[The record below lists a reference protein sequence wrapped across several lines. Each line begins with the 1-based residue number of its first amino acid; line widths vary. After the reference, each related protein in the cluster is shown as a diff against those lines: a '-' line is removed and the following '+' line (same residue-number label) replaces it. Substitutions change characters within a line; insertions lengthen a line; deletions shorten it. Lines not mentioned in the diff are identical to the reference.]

1 MPQNLK
7 SRLGL
12 RTFLAVTL
20 LCTTG
25 HRVASAS
32 DEIPTGYQSD
42 RYHSVWERNPF
53 TLVTLVAGPV
63 QPKIFD
69 KLILLSWLN
78 EGDKD
83 VIFVQ
88 NTETNEVEKVATE
101 PNASSLRLLTIHK
114 DPDPGKVMVVLSN
127 GKEQGS
133 VKFRT
138 DSAVVSGQNQV
149 GGAAGAPG
157 SVVPNQGA
165 QVPPRGPRQI
175 QRFRGPQPVTG
186 GRVPQQAVP
195 QQAVQ
200 QPAVPQLPEATQ
212 LPQTPATTTMAA
224 PRASEVRRK
233 RITAPPVDEQPVDGP
248 TPVEDASTQPQTQ

>member
-1 MPQNLK
+1 L
-7 SRLGL
+7 
-12 RTFLAVTL
+12 
-20 LCTTG
+20 
-25 HRVASAS
+25 AS
-32 DEIPTGYQSD
+32 DEIPTGFQSD
-42 RYHSVWERNPF
+42 RYHSVWEHNPF
-53 TLVTLVAGPV
+53 TLVTPVAGPV

-101 PNASSLRLLTIHK
+101 PNANSLRLLTIHK
-114 DPDPGKVMVVLSN
+114 DSDPGKVTVVLSN

-149 GGAAGAPG
+149 GGPPGAPG

-165 QVPPRGPRQI
+165 QVPTRGPRQI
-175 QRFRGPQPVTG
+175 QRFRGPQPVPA
-186 GRVPQQAVP
+186 GRAP

-212 LPQTPATTTMAA
+212 LPQTPAMTTMAA

>member
-1 MPQNLK
+1 MPQNPK

-20 LCTTG
+20 LCATS
-25 HRVASAS
+25 HWVASAS

-53 TLVTLVAGPV
+53 TLVTPVVGPV

-83 VIFVQ
+83 VVFVQ

-101 PNASSLRLLTIHK
+101 PNANSLRLLTIHK
-114 DPDPGKVMVVLSN
+114 DPDPGKVTVDLSN

-149 GGAAGAPG
+149 GGPAGAPG

-165 QVPPRGPRQI
+165 QVPPRGARQI
-175 QRFRGPQPVTG
+175 QRFRGQPAPA
-186 GRVPQQAVP
+186 GRVP

-200 QPAVPQLPEATQ
+200 QPAVPQLPQATQLPDATQ
-212 LPQTPATTTMAA
+212 LPQTPATTTMTV

-233 RITAPPVDEQPVDGP
+233 RITAPPVNEQPVDGQ
-248 TPVEDASTQPQTQ
+248 TPAEDASTQPQTR